1 MTKEEIIEEQYYEIM
16 DLLEEGKDTVL
27 TVELFEKFKGHI
39 LRDHVGCFEDED
51 VLKEAFSGSV
61 SGLAGGGFYG
71 QHASIEAYIKDNK
84 FFVEGSV
91 MISNYKEEVKTIGEL
106 RDTVYTIQESI
117 YDDCM
122 SQ

>member
-1 MTKEEIIEEQYYEIM
+1 MSIEEEYYEIM
-16 DLLEEGKDTVL
+16 DLVEEGKDTQL
-27 TVELFEKFKGHI
+27 TIELFEKFKGHI
-39 LRDHVGCFEDED
+39 LRDNVECFEDED
-51 VLKEAFSGSV
+51 VLKESFSGSV

-106 RDTVYTIQESI
+106 RDAVYTIQESI